1 MAKVKSNSITI
12 VAPVTIVTGEGEFA
26 PGQEVTLD
34 REEGEE
40 ILRRHGVY
48 KPAKGEVDSAALKA
62 EIAGLKGE
70 IAARDSVIEKLEG
83 ERDELAKALAEAK
96 GASA

>member
-1 MAKVKSNSITI
+1 MAKAKSNSITI
-12 VAPVTIVTGEGEFA
+12 VAPITIVTGEGEFA

-62 EIAGLKGE
+62 EIADLKRE
-70 IAARDSVIEKLEG
+70 IAARDTVIEALED
-83 ERDELAKALAEAK
+83 EREALAKALAEAK
-96 GASA
+96 GKPA